1 MRKRLVRVAATLRA
15 PEPRRSVPGYIQSPP
30 EKRPAT
36 QARRR
41 RTAVCLLDLLPKF
54 QAAAIYYRCTLMVL
68 QVFHFLRPY
77 LLIVDV
83 LSNNL

>member
-1 MRKRLVRVAATLRA
+1 MLLLSELQSLGDLYPGIFKARPKNGLL
-15 PEPRRSVPGYIQSPP
+15 PRR
-30 EKRPAT
+30 A
-36 QARRR
+36 AAA
-41 RTAVCLLDLLPKF
+41 AVCLLDLLPKF

>member
-1 MRKRLVRVAATLRA
+1 MRKRLVRVAALRA

-36 QARRR
+36 QARRGAA
-41 RTAVCLLDLLPKF
+41 AVCLLDLLPKF

>member
-30 EKRPAT
+30 EKRPVLP
-36 QARRR
+36 RRR
-41 RTAVCLLDLLPKF
+41 AAAAAAAVCLLDLLPKF

-68 QVFHFLRPY
+68 QVFHFLCPY
-77 LLIVDV
+77 PSIVDV
-83 LSNNL
+83 L

>member
-1 MRKRLVRVAATLRA
+1 MLLSELQSLGDLYPGIFKARPKNGLL
-15 PEPRRSVPGYIQSPP
+15 PRR
-30 EKRPAT
+30 A
-36 QARRR
+36 AAA
-41 RTAVCLLDLLPKF
+41 AVCLLDLLPKF

-77 LLIVDV
+77 PSIVDV

>member
-1 MRKRLVRVAATLRA
+1 MLLSELQSLGDLYPGIFKARPKNGLL
-15 PEPRRSVPGYIQSPP
+15 PRR
-30 EKRPAT
+30 A
-36 QARRR
+36 AAA
-41 RTAVCLLDLLPKF
+41 AVCLLDLLPKF

>member
-1 MRKRLVRVAATLRA
+1 LLLLSELQSLGDLYPGIFKARPKNGLL
-15 PEPRRSVPGYIQSPP
+15 PRR
-30 EKRPAT
+30 A
-36 QARRR
+36 AAA
-41 RTAVCLLDLLPKF
+41 AVCLLDLLPKF